1 MPPQNAFLPRWR
13 TVSGSP
19 VPDTELSEQETPE
32 IDYANETLTSVRKT
46 LDRLRKWHGWGVQRE
61 TSLRSYLLSKIL
73 PRRPPCP
80 SQTELKRLAL
90 FFFPLRNTG
99 IKVDICDFGEDRFE
113 TCSTTVD
120 KLEPYTHLLASASSM
135 KDSFVNAGTTTQSPV
150 VRYVNAGRDLSC
162 EATSLR
168 DKQYLQDQLDV
179 FNILRGLD
187 SLMDDFDIPSTSRT
201 EEQPSQPNMNRTM
214 ESMAEMYDLGT
225 SFWHLCLTDI
235 PWQLGEGTRTSLLDA
250 DLGINPAS
258 TIVQNQFLSRH
269 PSYENA
275 VLVRSLFQCYQRTGF
290 VLTMSPLA
298 GVNYLNRSNLQ
309 EIQSRPGTRAANDR
323 PSFIR
328 YFMQKYR
335 QTGTTQWPIKSTE
348 WFVVELLT
356 QLLITPCHSSWSAPV
371 PGIQNAYAPAVRE
384 LKSRQTSK
392 FQRNES
398 VNLVREYLSCIDE
411 VAQLLSISERKI
423 DILHRLKRDF
433 EDAPQGRT
441 ADDSVDESD
450 SDIQPVLSTDNQTSC
465 LAIRSID
472 NAINRIKVDHE
483 ELPKIMDDL
492 KGSLHDAGLPALP
505 SPYILTYPQL
515 FQLRTIE
522 QNELAIIAESNNKAI
537 LVFTVVTI
545 IFLPLSFFTSY
556 FGMNLQNTSAILK
569 DQGVFWGI
577 CGSITLV
584 IVVFTLVYG
593 FKDRLYNWVWGDR
606 HAPGRVE
613 YYYRPA
619 GS

>member
-1 MPPQNAFLPRWR
+1 MSPQDAFLPRWA
-13 TVSGSP
+13 TSGPVSDSP
-19 VPDTELSEQETPE
+19 VPDTELSDQETPE
-32 IDYANETLTSVRKT
+32 IDYANKTLTSVRET

-61 TSLRSYLLSKIL
+61 TSLRSYLLSKVY

-99 IKVDICDFGEDRFE
+99 IKVDICDFGENRFE
-113 TCSTTVD
+113 TCSTTINE
-120 KLEPYTHLLASASSM
+120 LEPCKHAPLGLGLVNENITDA
-135 KDSFVNAGTTTQSPV
+135 FVNAGTQTKSPV

-168 DKQYLQDQLDV
+168 EKQYLQDQLDV
-179 FNILRGLD
+179 FNILRGFD
-187 SLMDDFDIPSTSRT
+187 SLMDDFDIHSKSRT
-201 EEQPSQPNMNRTM
+201 EEQLAQPKMNRRM
-214 ESMAEMYDLGT
+214 KSMAKMYDLGT

-250 DLGINPAS
+250 DLG
-258 TIVQNQFLSRH
+258 
-269 PSYENA
+269 
-275 VLVRSLFQCYQRTGF
+275 F

-298 GVNYLNRSNLQ
+298 GVNYLNKNNLQ

-328 YFMQKYR
+328 FFMQKYR
-335 QTGTTQWPIKSTE
+335 QSGTTQWPIKSTE

-411 VAQLLSISERKI
+411 VSQLLGISQRKI
-423 DILHRLKRDF
+423 DILHKLKKDF
-433 EDAPQGRT
+433 EDALQSH
-441 ADDSVDESD
+441 AANDSVSESD
-450 SDIQPVLSTDNQTSC
+450 SDDLQPVLTTDHQTST

-483 ELPKIMDDL
+483 ELPKIMEDL
-492 KGSLHDAGLPALP
+492 KGSLHDAGPP
-505 SPYILTYPQL
+505 
-515 FQLRTIE
+515 
-522 QNELAIIAESNNKAI
+522 
-537 LVFTVVTI
+537 
-545 IFLPLSFFTSY
+545 
-556 FGMNLQNTSAILK
+556 
-569 DQGVFWGI
+569 
-577 CGSITLV
+577 TL
-584 IVVFTLVYG
+584 
-593 FKDRLYNWVWGDR
+593 
-606 HAPGRVE
+606 
-613 YYYRPA
+613 
-619 GS
+619 